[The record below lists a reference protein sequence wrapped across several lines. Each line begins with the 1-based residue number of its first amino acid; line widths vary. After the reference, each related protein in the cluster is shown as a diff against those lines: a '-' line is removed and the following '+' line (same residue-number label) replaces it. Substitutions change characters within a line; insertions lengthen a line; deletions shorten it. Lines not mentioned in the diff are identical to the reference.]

1 LPHLIGC
8 ADNRRTGA
16 AVIATVAYSACMR
29 SHGVPNFPDPDSNG
43 QILKGDAQRFGVSTS
58 QLQAAQQ
65 ACQPLYPN
73 NGGSLAGSL
82 PSMRG
87 GDAMS
92 GGTTPVTSERG
103 EFVGSGGGLP
113 PRRRWRRW
121 VIVAVVL
128 VLLAAGAV
136 VVVSGVFDGDGG
148 SSGSSDYGSATSL
161 ATVTRRSLSQ
171 QTQVNGTLG
180 YAGSYTVLGQAP
192 GMVTWLPAVG
202 QVIHQGQV
210 LYRVDGAP
218 VVLLYGSTPAYRALA
233 EGATASD
240 VTGADVA
247 QLNHDLVALGYVDSA
262 DVDSAWDEF
271 NWATKAGVEKL
282 QKHLGVDQSGKL
294 SLGDV
299 VFLPTAARVTTL
311 QAGLGAPATGP
322 VLHASSTARTVS
334 VALDADLQSEVK
346 AGDRVA
352 ITLPDGST
360 TSGTVTLVGKVAT
373 APSNNSRGAGSSTP
387 TVPVTIRPT
396 DPTATGSL
404 DQAPVLVAITERT
417 VHNVLAV
424 PVYALLALAGGAYAV
439 EVANADG
446 TRHLVP
452 VSPGLF
458 DDAAGLVQVTGS
470 GLAVGQHVVV
480 PAS

>member
-1 LPHLIGC
+1 MS
-8 ADNRRTGA
+8 RET
-16 AVIATVAYSACMR
+16 
-29 SHGVPNFPDPDSNG
+29 
-43 QILKGDAQRFGVSTS
+43 TS
-58 QLQAAQQ
+58 
-65 ACQPLYPN
+65 PP
-73 NGGSLAGSL
+73 
-82 PSMRG
+82 
-87 GDAMS
+87 
-92 GGTTPVTSERG
+92 SERA
-103 EFVGSGGGLP
+103 EFVEPGGGLP

-128 VLLAAGAV
+128 VLVAEGALAVGGV
-136 VVVSGVFDGDGG
+136 VFDGGG
-148 SSGSSDYGSATSL
+148 SSGGSGDNGFATSL
-161 ATVTRRSLSQ
+161 AAVERRSLSTR
-171 QTQVNGTLG
+171 TQLNGTLG
-180 YAGSYTVLGQAP
+180 YVGSYTVLGRAP
-192 GMVTWLPAVG
+192 GTATWLPKAG
-202 QVIHQGQV
+202 QVIRQGQV

-233 EGATASD
+233 EGATAAD
-240 VTGADVA
+240 VTGVDVA

-262 DVDSAWDEF
+262 AVDSAWDEF

-282 QKHLGVDQSGKL
+282 QDHLGVDQSGKL

-311 QAGLGAPATGP
+311 QASLGAPATGP
-322 VLHASSTARTVS
+322 VLQASSTARTVS
-334 VALDADLQSEVK
+334 VALDADLQSEAK
-346 AGDRVA
+346 AGDRVT
-352 ITLPDGST
+352 ITLPDGGT
-360 TSGTVTLVGKVAT
+360 TPGTVTSVGKVAT
-373 APSNNSRGAGSSTP
+373 APSNSSDSGP

-424 PVYALLALAGGAYAV
+424 PVNALLARAGGGYAV

-470 GLAVGQHVVV
+470 GLAAGQHVVV

>member
-1 LPHLIGC
+1 MEPSRPY
-8 ADNRRTGA
+8 DEKRN
-16 AVIATVAYSACMR
+16 
-29 SHGVPNFPDPDSNG
+29 DPT
-43 QILKGDAQRFGVSTS
+43 RE
-58 QLQAAQQ
+58 
-65 ACQPLYPN
+65 
-73 NGGSLAGSL
+73 
-82 PSMRG
+82 

-92 GGTTPVTSERG
+92 AGTTPATSECA
-103 EFVGSGGGLP
+103 EFVESGGGLP
-113 PRRRWRRW
+113 PRRRRRRRW
-121 VIVAVVL
+121 VIVVV
-128 VLLAAGAV
+128 VVVVVAAGAL

-148 SSGSSDYGSATSL
+148 SSGSGDNGSATSL
-161 ATVTRRSLSQ
+161 ATVTRRSLSE

-180 YAGSYTVLGQAP
+180 YAGSHTVLGQAP
-192 GMVTWLPAVG
+192 GTVTWLPELG

-233 EGATASD
+233 EGATAAD

-247 QLNHDLVALGYVDSA
+247 QLNHDLVALGYVDQA

-282 QKHLGVDQSGKL
+282 QKHLGVEQSGKL
-294 SLGDV
+294 SVGDV

-311 QAGLGAPATGP
+311 QASLGAPATGP

-346 AGDRVA
+346 ASDQVT
-352 ITLPDGST
+352 ITLPDNST
-360 TSGTVTLVGKVAT
+360 TPGTVTSVGKVAT
-373 APSNNSRGAGSSTP
+373 AASNNSGGAGSSTP

-470 GLAVGQHVVV
+470 GLAAGQRVVV